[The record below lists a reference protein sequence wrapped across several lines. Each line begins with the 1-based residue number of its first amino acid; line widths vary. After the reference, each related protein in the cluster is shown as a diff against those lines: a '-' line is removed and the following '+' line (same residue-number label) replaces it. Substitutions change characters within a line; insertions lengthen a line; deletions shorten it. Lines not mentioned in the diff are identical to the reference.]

1 MILIRLAELGLLV
14 PRQKRS
20 FKLINFM
27 DLDWRLV
34 LKLTLALLLQF
45 VEAVNFNALHPIV
58 EHLAVHAH

>member
-1 MILIRLAELGLLV
+1 MILVGLAGLGLLV

-34 LKLTLALLLQF
+34 LKLTLA
-45 VEAVNFNALHPIV
+45 
-58 EHLAVHAH
+58 